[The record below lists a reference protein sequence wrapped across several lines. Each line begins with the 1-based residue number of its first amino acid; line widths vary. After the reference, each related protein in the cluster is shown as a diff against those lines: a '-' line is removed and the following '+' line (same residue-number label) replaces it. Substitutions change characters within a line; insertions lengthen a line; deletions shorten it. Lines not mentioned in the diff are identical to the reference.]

1 MSAAISGPL
10 RGNSPGAPL
19 PSLAMGFRPEAIRGT
34 NGNGAVV
41 DYRLTRQAVV
51 REYRKG
57 RLSRLDICDAHPEL
71 QRAAS
76 GAGTRTDEPCPICEE
91 EPLTLVTYAF
101 GPRLGP
107 GGRCVTSAKEM
118 AALSRG
124 RAQVACYVV
133 EVCPGCAWNHLT
145 RVFHVGG

>member
-1 MSAAISGPL
+1 
-10 RGNSPGAPL
+10 
-19 PSLAMGFRPEAIRGT
+19 MGFRPEAIRGT

-76 GAGTRTDEPCPICEE
+76 GAGTQTQEPCPICEE
-91 EPLTLVTYAF
+91 EPLSWSTCCTR
-101 GPRLGP
+101 PSRKT
-107 GGRCVTSAKEM
+107 GRGLPFSALLRRRS
-118 AALSRG
+118 AASLP
-124 RAQVACYVV
+124 AC
-133 EVCPGCAWNHLT
+133 T
-145 RVFHVGG
+145 